1 MARPHIVYGS
11 AGSGSV
17 PIEAALTLIGARYEV
32 IGESVVRDSPR
43 YPEVFKVN
51 PLSQVP
57 VLILPSGEVMTE
69 SAAILIWLADGH
81 PDAQLAPGPTDPQ
94 RPAFLRWMAYAP
106 SAIYALGWARTDPM
120 RLVSDERQRT
130 VVLDCIANRRA
141 DCWRSMDAQISA
153 QQFLLGDELGVLDL
167 YVATISRWSPGRNR
181 FYREAPRM
189 SEIVRRVDA
198 EPRLGENWATRYPFR
213 EGWAR

>member
-81 PDAQLAPGPTDPQ
+81 PDAQLAPGPRT
-94 RPAFLRWMAYAP
+94 RSAP
-106 SAIYALGWARTDPM
+106 LSCAGWPM
-120 RLVSDERQRT
+120 SLQPYTPSDGR
-130 VVLDCIANRRA
+130 
-141 DCWRSMDAQISA
+141 AQIRCVLSRTSA
-153 QQFLLGDELGVLDL
+153 KERWCSTASPIDARIAGGRWTRRSPRSSSCS
-167 YVATISRWSPGRNR
+167 AMSSGCSISTWRRSPAGRQ
-181 FYREAPRM
+181 AA
-189 SEIVRRVDA
+189 IVSI
-198 EPRLGENWATRYPFR
+198 
-213 EGWAR
+213 ARHLV